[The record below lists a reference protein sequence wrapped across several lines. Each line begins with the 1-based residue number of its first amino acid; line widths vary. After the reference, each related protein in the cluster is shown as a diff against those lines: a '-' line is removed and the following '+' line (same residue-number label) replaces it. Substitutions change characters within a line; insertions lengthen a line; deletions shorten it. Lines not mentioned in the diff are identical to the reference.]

1 MGIERLS
8 LRTLIIVSLVALS
21 AVSVWH
27 TLAAKRQFRDA
38 AVNYRAAGISR
49 LVEVAAQEVLRRAQM
64 QALELAHA
72 VQAEA
77 ASTWVELPDTP
88 AADLARRLDDPFIRG
103 FTGADR
109 PELVKIRA
117 YDTAFRLIAQSS
129 LGLADLP
136 PQLPAALATAHER
149 NAAERAQTS
158 GALWMTPQ
166 GPLYS
171 VLVPVGG
178 QPVRGHLEVVI
189 DPVSSLRA
197 VGPMIQMPLAI
208 HAADGTV
215 LERAQDVTAGDP
227 AYYPAEY
234 LLRYA
239 DGTPALRLVAY
250 EDLRTLH
257 DDMHAAQIRTTV
269 TFLAAM
275 AFGLGLLLWLLNRYL
290 FRPAHTM
297 IDQMEECIHGELET
311 GMREHGIKEV
321 RLTAHAFNV
330 LMNRVRESLRDLQRL
345 SALDSLTEIAN
356 RRHFD
361 AMLQREWQRALRND
375 TSSALLLIDIDY
387 FKPYNDNNGHQA
399 GDQCLKAVARTIAE
413 AIRRPGDLA
422 ARYGGEEF
430 VVLLPETDTAGA
442 LRVAQRIK
450 AAVAGLA
457 LPHPASEVSDRVTL
471 SIGVCAAHAHIGMD
485 GGILVA
491 AADAALYRAKRL
503 GRDRIELASW
513 EDLAAGKAGWA

>member
-1 MGIERLS
+1 VWIERLS
-8 LRTLIIVSLVALS
+8 LRTLIIASLVALS
-21 AVSVWH
+21 AISVLH
-27 TLAAKRQFRDA
+27 TIAAKLQFRDA

-49 LVEVAAQEVLRRAQM
+49 LVEVAAQEVLWRAQM
-64 QALELAHA
+64 QALELAHS

-77 ASTWVELPDTP
+77 TSAWIESPDIP
-88 AADLARRLDDPFIRG
+88 ATGLVRRLDDPFIHG
-103 FTGADR
+103 FAGADR
-109 PELVKIRA
+109 LELVKIRA
-117 YDTAFRLIAQSS
+117 YDTTFRLIAQSS
-129 LGLADLP
+129 LGLTDLP
-136 PQLPAALATAHER
+136 PQLPAALAAARER
-149 NAAERAQTS
+149 NEADRSRTL
-158 GALWMTPQ
+158 GAPWMAPQ

-189 DPVSSLRA
+189 DPVFSLRA
-197 VGPMIQMPLAI
+197 AGPMIRMPLAI

-215 LERAQDVTAGDP
+215 LERAQGVAAGDP
-227 AYYPAEY
+227 AYYPVEY

-250 EDLRTLH
+250 EDLHALY
-257 DDMHAAQIRTTV
+257 DGMHVAQIRTTV

-290 FRPAHTM
+290 FRPVHAM
-297 IDQMEECIHGELET
+297 INQMEDCIHGELKT
-311 GMREHGIKEV
+311 GVHEHGIKEV
-321 RLTAHAFNV
+321 RLAAHAFNV
-330 LMNRVRESLRDLQRL
+330 LVDRMRESLRDLQRL

-375 TSSALLLIDIDY
+375 TSIALLLIDIDY

-399 GDQCLKAVARTIAE
+399 GDQCLKAVARTFAE
-413 AIRRPGDLA
+413 NIQRPGDLV

-450 AAVAGLA
+450 AAVANLN
-457 LPHPASEVSDRVTL
+457 LSHPASDIADRITL
-471 SIGVCAAHAHIGMD
+471 SIGVCAARSHIGMD
-485 GGILVA
+485 GSILVA

-503 GRDRIELASW
+503 GRDRIELASP
-513 EDLAAGKAGWA
+513 EDLAASKANRA